1 MFIDDGLKGF
11 VIKFNLEYTEESHNS
26 HNYPIYIY
34 IYYMPFDSCKKITYV
49 HGVSVVKVKKLVA
62 SQLRVEVRKD
72 SQTVKA
78 WSVTMVKILYW
89 FKYIE
94 KKECKGL

>member
-1 MFIDDGLKGF
+1 
-11 VIKFNLEYTEESHNS
+11 
-26 HNYPIYIY
+26 
-34 IYYMPFDSCKKITYV
+34 MPFDSCKKITYV
-49 HGVSVVKVKKLVA
+49 HGVSVVEVKKLVA

-72 SQTVKA
+72 SQTVKV